1 MLRTLIDFCVR
12 QPVLSLLGAFVVA
25 AIGGFCAMVVPID
38 AIPNVGENQVI
49 VFTEWPGRSPK
60 DVEDQ
65 VTYPLS
71 VALLTVPHAE
81 NVRGKVRRP
90 PCRPWPA
97 TRSDG
102 RSGPR
107 RRS

>member
-1 MLRTLIDFCVR
+1 MLRPLIAFCVR
-12 QPVLSLLGAFVVA
+12 QPFLALVGAVAVA
-25 AIGGFCAMVVPID
+25 AFGGYCAVTVPID

-49 VFTEWPGRSPK
+49 VFTEWTGRSPK

-81 NVRGKVRRP
+81 SVRGQKN
-90 PCRPWPA
+90 
-97 TRSDG
+97 
-102 RSGPR
+102 
-107 RRS
+107 